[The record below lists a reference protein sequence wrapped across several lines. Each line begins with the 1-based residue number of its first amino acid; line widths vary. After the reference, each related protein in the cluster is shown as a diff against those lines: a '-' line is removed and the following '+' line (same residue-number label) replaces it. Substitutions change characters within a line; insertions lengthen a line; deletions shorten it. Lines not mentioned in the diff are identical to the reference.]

1 MKFEEIRTATI
12 MALYK
17 ANKDLNKGIF
27 IPANVQEQAD
37 VIGKFFSS
45 KFLLSCLRESQII
58 EKDQNKFDLLFKK
71 YETVGNN
78 FCTIVEEIE
87 DEERIKL
94 FEELE
99 NLEEEN

>member
-1 MKFEEIRTATI
+1 MRFEEIRTATI

-58 EKDQNKFDLLFKK
+58 EKQRNKKESL
-71 YETVGNN
+71 N
-78 FCTIVEEIE
+78 
-87 DEERIKL
+87 
-94 FEELE
+94 
-99 NLEEEN
+99 